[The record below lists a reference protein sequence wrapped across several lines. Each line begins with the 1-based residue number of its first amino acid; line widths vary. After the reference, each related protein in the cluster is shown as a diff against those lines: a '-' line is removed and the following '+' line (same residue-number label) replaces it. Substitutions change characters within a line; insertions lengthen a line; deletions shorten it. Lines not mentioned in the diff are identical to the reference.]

1 MIMKGDT
8 VMLSKEKINDIL
20 ELYVREGLTT
30 GEIAEK
36 VGCTESEVVEVLRKH
51 HYIND

>member
-1 MIMKGDT
+1 MDME
-8 VMLSKEKINDIL
+8 MINDIL

-36 VGCTESEVVEVLRKH
+36 VVCTESEVVEVLRKH